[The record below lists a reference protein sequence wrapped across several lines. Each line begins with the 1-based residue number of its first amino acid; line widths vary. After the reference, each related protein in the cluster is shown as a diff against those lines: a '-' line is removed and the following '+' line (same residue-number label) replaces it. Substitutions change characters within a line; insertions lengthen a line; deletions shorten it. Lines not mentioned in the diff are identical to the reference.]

1 MKFLILKNLLN
12 FLKIHFFD
20 STKVF
25 LSIVDASCF
34 DGNNGGCSHICA
46 GSVCSC
52 PPCWTLNEDGLNCG
66 ITAGKAVVTCR
77 SDGMDV
83 VIDKCVASD
92 VEQSLI
98 HLSNSQCSV
107 YEESE
112 SEWKVSTGFSECGT
126 EIEFVDDK
134 LAISNTLMVGG
145 VFVSGMRLTNDHEI
159 GFTCRYNNVATA
171 SKSFNAEAETVVFD
185 INEEAPAEVSFGFSL
200 QSFESDLYA
209 TEVDLA
215 TQSVDIGS
223 LIHMRVSPAIELP
236 EALEFSVHKCS
247 VEETETETEVTILDS
262 CPVFPGLNFAFKNEQ
277 SGLG

>member
-1 MKFLILKNLLN
+1 MKLLILKNLLN
-12 FLKIHFFD
+12 FLKIHIFD

-77 SDGMDV
+77 VDGMDV

-98 HLSNSQCSV
+98 HLSNSECV
-107 YEESE
+107 VFEESE

-134 LAISNTLMVGG
+134 LAISNTLKVGG
-145 VFVSGMRLTNDHEI
+145 VFVSGLRFTNDNEI
-159 GFTCRYNNVATA
+159 GFTCRYNNVANA
-171 SKSFNAEAETVVFD
+171 SKSFNAAAETVVFD
-185 INEEAPAEVSFGFSL
+185 INEEAPTELSFGFNL
-200 QSFESDLYA
+200 QPFESDQY
-209 TEVDLA
+209 TSTTDLA
-215 TQSVDIGS
+215 TQSVQIGS

-247 VEETETETEVTILDS
+247 VEDTETEAEVTILDS
-262 CPVFPGLNFAFKNEQ
+262 CPVFPGLNFSFKNEQ
-277 SGLG
+277 SVG